1 MTSVERVLEYVRI
14 PREENSEEKL
24 KCIASKKWPSRGEIV
39 FENVS
44 FKYDVNLPYTL
55 EEISVK
61 INAGEKVGIV
71 GKTGSGKSTIIQTLF
86 RMAEPDG
93 NILIDQINIKDV
105 DLNILRSKLSIIPVY
120 FKRK

>member
-24 KCIASKKWPSRGEIV
+24 KCIASKEWPSRGEIV